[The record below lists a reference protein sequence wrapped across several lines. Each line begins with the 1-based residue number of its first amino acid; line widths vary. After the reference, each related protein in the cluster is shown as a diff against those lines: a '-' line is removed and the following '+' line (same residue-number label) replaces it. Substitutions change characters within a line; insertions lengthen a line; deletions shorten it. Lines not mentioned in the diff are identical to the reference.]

1 MLLVRLS
8 HNADARSTL
17 ISVKV
22 VYFMKPIGKKLLKE
36 KKKKKR
42 VLNKAF
48 EKGNSHVSSKTLT

>member
-8 HNADARSTL
+8 HNADAHSTL

-22 VYFMKPIGKKLLKE
+22 VYFMKPIGKKLLKG
-36 KKKKKR
+36 KKKR

>member
-36 KKKKKR
+36 KKKKR